1 MMGLM
6 PDETLQNWQFEH
18 AMTTMFTC
26 RSVIKFNTM
35 LSNEQRQE
43 LIRDIDQSLQF
54 LRSGFISASPPQ
66 MQKSP
71 PQHSAP
77 TQASSPSS
85 NLAEKGISDEREA
98 LQALYRMY
106 HIYRDQHQ
114 GSDSFVTR
122 FTNAMSAISA
132 IQTALEQCRVPG
144 IADAHPLDYVC
155 AFIADLYYVFV
166 EFIRALSEILE
177 ASDADARVETEQLSP
192 KQTLT
197 ADSETL
203 RDTHHLALLY
213 RIYEAQQCLNT
224 RYGPINQRVQEA
236 KAFLVFLEEVLCGG
250 ANKREEFMLQFSCV
264 SRLLSD
270 LAVLVEDYERV
281 TAILLFQSR

>member
-1 MMGLM
+1 M
-6 PDETLQNWQFEH
+6 PEETLPDWQFEH

-66 MQKSP
+66 MPKGP

-85 NLAEKGISDEREA
+85 NLAEKGSSDEREA

-114 GSDSFVTR
+114 GSESFVTR

-144 IADAHPLDYVC
+144 IADARPLDYVC

-177 ASDADARVETEQLSP
+177 ANDALVDTEQLSP
-192 KQTLT
+192 KQPPL
-197 ADSETL
+197 ADSEILRDPHQTL
-203 RDTHHLALLY
+203 HDTHHLALLY

-250 ANKREEFMLQFSCV
+250 TNKREEFMLQFSCV

-270 LAVLVEDYERV
+270 LAVLVEDYER
-281 TAILLFQSR
+281 AASILLR

>member
-1 MMGLM
+1 M
-6 PDETLQNWQFEH
+6 PEEVQQDWQFEH

-26 RSVIKFNTM
+26 RSVIKYNTM
-35 LSNEQRQE
+35 LSTEQRQE

-54 LRSGFISASPPQ
+54 LRSGFISSSPLPPQ
-66 MQKSP
+66 KKP
-71 PQHSAP
+71 PQHSSQ
-77 TQASSPSS
+77 QATSPSS
-85 NLAEKGISDEREA
+85 ILAEKGNGDEREA

-122 FTNAMSAISA
+122 FTNAMSAIST

-144 IADAHPLDYVC
+144 IADARPLDYVC

-177 ASDADARVETEQLSP
+177 ASDAPVETDQLSP
-192 KQTLT
+192 KQPPLAHSETLQ
-197 ADSETL
+197 DPQQTL

-236 KAFLVFLEEVLCGG
+236 KAFLVFLEEALCGG
-250 ANKREEFMLQFSCV
+250 THKREEFMLQFSCV

-270 LAVLVEDYERV
+270 LAVLVEDYERA
-281 TAILLFQSR
+281 TSILLR

>member
-1 MMGLM
+1 M
-6 PDETLQNWQFEH
+6 PEETLQDWQFEH

-66 MQKSP
+66 TQKRP

-77 TQASSPSS
+77 MQASSPSS
-85 NLAEKGISDEREA
+85 ALAEKGSGDEQEA
-98 LQALYRMY
+98 LRALYRMY
-106 HIYRDQHQ
+106 HRYRDQHQ

-144 IADAHPLDYVC
+144 IADARPLDYVC

-177 ASDADARVETEQLSP
+177 ANDALVETEQLSP
-192 KQTLT
+192 KPALP

-203 RDTHHLALLY
+203 HDTHRLALLY
-213 RIYEAQQCLNT
+213 RIYEDQQRLIT
-224 RYGPINQRVQEA
+224 RYGPIDQRVREA
-236 KAFLVFLEEVLCGG
+236 KGFLVFLEETLCGG

-270 LAVLVEDYERV
+270 LAVLVKDYESA
-281 TAILLFQSR
+281 TSILLR

>member
-1 MMGLM
+1 M
-6 PDETLQNWQFEH
+6 PEETQQDWQFEH

-26 RSVIKFNTM
+26 RSVIKYNTM

-66 MQKSP
+66 MPNRP
-71 PQHSAP
+71 PLYSSSQQAP
-77 TQASSPSS
+77 SPSS
-85 NLAEKGISDEREA
+85 ILDGKDGGKEREA

-122 FTNAMSAISA
+122 FTNAMSALST

-144 IADAHPLDYVC
+144 IADARPLDYVC
-155 AFIADLYYVFV
+155 AFIADIYYVFV

-177 ASDADARVETEQLSP
+177 ANDVLVNTEQLSP
-192 KQTLT
+192 KQ
-197 ADSETL
+197 APPAKSETL
-203 RDTHHLALLY
+203 RDTHQTLRDTHQLALLY

-224 RYGPINQRVQEA
+224 KYGPINQRVQEA
-236 KAFLVFLEEVLCGG
+236 KSFLVFLEEALCGDT
-250 ANKREEFMLQFSCV
+250 NKREEFMLQFSCV

-270 LAVLVEDYERV
+270 LAVLVEDYER
-281 TAILLFQSR
+281 AISILLR